1 MIYYFLEIEGDLR
14 HYVEKKGDKIMKETM
29 KSGLVGGVVGAITGL
44 VAVGATINYN
54 TKKKNKETAKV
65 DVDAADF
72 SEEDT
77 LEDDFDVDVMSD
89 AEEQQ

>member
-1 MIYYFLEIEGDLR
+1 
-14 HYVEKKGDKIMKETM
+14 MKDII
-29 KSGLVGGVVGAITGL
+29 KSGLVGGVAGAITGL

-65 DVDAADF
+65 DVDPADF

-77 LEDDFDVDVMSD
+77 LEDDFDEDVKSD

>member
-1 MIYYFLEIEGDLR
+1 
-14 HYVEKKGDKIMKETM
+14 MKDIS
-29 KSGLVGGVVGAITGL
+29 KSGLVGGVAGAITGL

-65 DVDAADF
+65 DVDPADF

-77 LEDDFDVDVMSD
+77 FEDDFDEDVKSD
-89 AEEQQ
+89 VEEQQ

>member
-1 MIYYFLEIEGDLR
+1 
-14 HYVEKKGDKIMKETM
+14 MKETM
-29 KSGLVGGVVGAITGL
+29 KSRLVGGVVGAITGL
-44 VAVGATINYN
+44 GVVGATINYN

-65 DVDAADF
+65 DVDPADF

-77 LEDDFDVDVMSD
+77 LEDDFDEDVKSD

>member
-1 MIYYFLEIEGDLR
+1 
-14 HYVEKKGDKIMKETM
+14 MKDTI
-29 KSGLVGGVVGAITGL
+29 KSGLVGGVAGAITGL
-44 VAVGATINYN
+44 VAVGAAINYN

-65 DVDAADF
+65 DVDPADF

-77 LEDDFDVDVMSD
+77 LEDDFDEDVKSD